1 MRGQAGEPF
10 AARSLPPTP
19 PHGSTPLAR
28 TRDPVPL
35 EYLRQRFELR
45 PNDGLLIWL
54 TRPLEHFATRG
65 AWATWNK
72 RFAGEAVA
80 LPIKDGY
87 LRTRLNGRDI
97 SVHHIVF
104 ALTTGAWPADEIDHR
119 DGDPGNNRPSNLR
132 EATRVEQ
139 NQNRKLR
146 DDNTSGFE
154 GVSWHRR
161 DRRWQA
167 AIKVQLRRIHLGY
180 FVTPEAARTAY
191 LAAKR
196 EFHPLQPE
204 PRPLF
209 PCPALPTR

>member
-146 DDNTSGFE
+146 DDNTSGAIDV
-154 GVSWHRR
+154 GRRQSRSNCGASISAISSRRRRPAQPISLRSVSFIRSSRSH
-161 DRRWQA
+161 
-167 AIKVQLRRIHLGY
+167 G
-180 FVTPEAARTAY
+180 
-191 LAAKR
+191 
-196 EFHPLQPE
+196 
-204 PRPLF
+204 
-209 PCPALPTR
+209 PCSPALPSRLADLEAAP